1 MRIILVLFF
10 LSNAKRL
17 SRRRYLSVKPSDRM
31 IYLAPI
37 SWVHY
42 RGMLLM
48 MVKVFTIL
56 GKMIVVISC
65 TNDLVQD
72 LTPPQELIQ
81 ILSLESRTGI
91 RQSQDHV
98 ARRGPGILDAGIL
111 VWNQA
116 KNTQHPLKIFSNILT
131 STTDLTSWNCFCTVI
146 NKKSLLRNYKT
157 WF

>member
-1 MRIILVLFF
+1 M
-10 LSNAKRL
+10 
-17 SRRRYLSVKPSDRM
+17 
-31 IYLAPI
+31 YLAPI

-48 MVKVFTIL
+48 MVKVFMML

-111 VWNQA
+111 V
-116 KNTQHPLKIFSNILT
+116 
-131 STTDLTSWNCFCTVI
+131 
-146 NKKSLLRNYKT
+146 
-157 WF
+157 